1 MQFSNPNPTKA
12 EKAMFKNHGLY
23 LTFKDKYIHKYV
35 PVHLDNQKTYP
46 ASIDVEDNAFEWNSA
61 VIFDD
66 FTETVTI
73 HTACDKDLIEAISDR
88 MKELNYR

>member
-1 MQFSNPNPTKA
+1 MQFSNSNPTKA
-12 EKAMFKNHGLY
+12 ERSLFKNHGLY

-35 PVHLDNQKTYP
+35 PVHLADQKTYP
-46 ASIDVEDNAFEWNSA
+46 ESIDIEDNALEWNSA
-61 VIFDD
+61 IIFDD

-73 HTACDKDLIEAISDR
+73 HTTCDKDLIEAISDR